1 MAFVADDF
9 IPLSAKIK
17 KVVGSPVIGVGN
29 ITEAEYADSIVR
41 DEKVDMVAFG
51 RILLSNPEFP
61 RQAARKLGIE

>member
-1 MAFVADDF
+1 MGV
-9 IPLSAKIK
+9 
-17 KVVGSPVIGVGN
+17 PVIGVGN

-61 RQAARKLGIE
+61 RQAARELGIE